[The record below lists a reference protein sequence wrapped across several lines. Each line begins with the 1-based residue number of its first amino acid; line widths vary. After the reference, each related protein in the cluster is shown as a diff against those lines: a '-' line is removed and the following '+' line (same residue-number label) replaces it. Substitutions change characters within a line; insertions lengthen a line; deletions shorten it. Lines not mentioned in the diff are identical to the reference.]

1 MKDARILFGGVSLLL
16 IIILTA
22 VSCSDDKNITG
33 GVTGTTSGDFRL
45 TVQVRGYICYL
56 YNDPYGEH
64 RYTVVPGGKAR
75 ASVYQDGVFIGEN
88 YADDSSYIR
97 LALDS
102 GVYDITLETDHSWP
116 FNYRNITIEQD
127 TFIYLDFIQ
136 NLWSPDI
143 LIFFHY
149 DYAGDSLGYD
159 TEWRYIRE
167 LTGDLADMFDAE
179 KAERSVKIY
188 YFSPDT
194 SASITYYVPV
204 AQRHFTWYV
213 YDKLSKLF
221 HENKDNYPNMSLGV
235 CMYICPN
242 GN

>member
-1 MKDARILFGGVSLLL
+1 MKDCRILFGGVSLLIL
-16 IIILTA
+16 IILTA
-22 VSCSDDKNITG
+22 ISCSDDKNITG
-33 GVTGTTSGDFRL
+33 SNTGSMSGDFLL
-45 TVQVRGYICYL
+45 TAQVRSYICYF
-56 YNDPYGEH
+56 YTDPSGEH
-64 RYTVVPGGKAR
+64 RYTVATGGKAR
-75 ASVYQDGVFIGEN
+75 ASVFRDGVFIGEN

-116 FNYRNITIEQD
+116 FNYRNLNIEKD

-136 NLWSPDI
+136 SLWSPEI

-159 TEWRYIRE
+159 TEWQYIRE
-167 LTGDLADMFDAE
+167 LTGELADMFEIE
-179 KAERSVKIY
+179 KTEREVRIY
-188 YFSPDT
+188 YFLPDT

-204 AQRHFTWYV
+204 AQRYFTWHV
-213 YDKLSKLF
+213 YDKLNKLF

-235 CMYICPN
+235 CMYICPS
-242 GN
+242 